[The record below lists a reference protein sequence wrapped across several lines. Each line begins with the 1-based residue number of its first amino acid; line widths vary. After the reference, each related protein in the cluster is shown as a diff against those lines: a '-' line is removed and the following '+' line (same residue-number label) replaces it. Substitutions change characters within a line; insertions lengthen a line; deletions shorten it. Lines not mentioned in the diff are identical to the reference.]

1 MKYRRHGKFCFF
13 DYISTWFAILFLL
26 VLIVDGLLTD
36 LPLYLLIWPLLLTM
50 IMVWSIYKPNSESFL
65 ISGDIIVIMQWRKK
79 QKIYI
84 ETQGVCIVEN
94 IVQLPTGKN
103 EKVSY
108 YVLKS
113 LFDPS
118 NVAYIPVEDHKVVLR
133 ELFSIEE
140 AKELQKD
147 PTLKENEKLLNAVN
161 YVLQHEKEQ
170 DVTSK

>member
-1 MKYRRHGKFCFF
+1 MF
-13 DYISTWFAILFLL
+13 
-26 VLIVDGLLTD
+26 
-36 LPLYLLIWPLLLTM
+36 
-50 IMVWSIYKPNSESFL
+50 
-65 ISGDIIVIMQWRKK
+65 QKK
-79 QKIYI
+79 QKIYS

-103 EKVSY
+103 QKIPY

-113 LFDPS
+113 VFDAS
-118 NVAYIPVEDHKVVLR
+118 NVAYIPVEHHQVALR

-147 PTLKENEKLLNAVN
+147 LALKENEKLLTAVN

-170 DVTSK
+170 